1 MKKEG
6 KLLRLEETDLLEAV
20 GEVDGSMIEEAL
32 TYRPRKKKKGPIL
45 LAAAVV
51 CFTLA
56 ASLAILLPAF
66 RPAEKPENGESGKT
80 PVFKDGFTI
89 ENGVLVSY
97 SGDKTDVTIPEE
109 VETIAGFA
117 FLRNENAANIKTVRL
132 GERVTRIET
141 EAFAGLENLV
151 EIIIA
156 EENLSFVRRDG
167 LLLTSDGSILLRYER
182 ENETSFALPEG
193 VRFVAAHAAQE
204 AGLEEIDFGD
214 GLEYVGYNAFASNYD
229 LRAIDLPDS
238 VRYIG
243 EGAFSGCSAAVDG
256 RLPEGVEI
264 GKDAFDRVP
273 FYLSLLAGSM
283 CPGEEIARGLVTP
296 SVAVPKSDTRSLID
310 QIDYLLAVMR
320 VEGAGLTP
328 SEAAERYGEG
338 ARYAFSVGSSLPPVP
353 EDMEI
358 PAPREDL
365 SLLNTVS
372 FFDKGWGGTGVYDL
386 QLTLSAGGYTI
397 VMEAYGYDL
406 FSKLYWKDAVF
417 RIANVYFVRDTAPL
431 DPGGDVVVSN
441 GWTAVFE
448 KDPAHDGQ
456 YYKDI
461 TFTHENG
468 TIVHYESPYSST
480 TPYRL
485 TWSPDATRVIAE
497 YTHVNGTPRFVI
509 ISLNG
514 DRFAGGKYVDYM
526 SSYFGQ
532 YEPGSLDWTDN
543 DNVTG
548 INEYGAF
555 RLNVF
560 DGIPVG
566 TGG

>member
-20 GEVDGSMIEEAL
+20 GEVDGSMIEEAW
-32 TYRPRKKKKGPIL
+32 TYRPRKKKKGPSL

-204 AGLEEIDFGD
+204 AGLE
-214 GLEYVGYNAFASNYD
+214 
-229 LRAIDLPDS
+229 
-238 VRYIG
+238 
-243 EGAFSGCSAAVDG
+243 
-256 RLPEGVEI
+256 
-264 GKDAFDRVP
+264 
-273 FYLSLLAGSM
+273 
-283 CPGEEIARGLVTP
+283 
-296 SVAVPKSDTRSLID
+296 
-310 QIDYLLAVMR
+310 
-320 VEGAGLTP
+320 
-328 SEAAERYGEG
+328 
-338 ARYAFSVGSSLPPVP
+338 
-353 EDMEI
+353 
-358 PAPREDL
+358 
-365 SLLNTVS
+365 
-372 FFDKGWGGTGVYDL
+372 
-386 QLTLSAGGYTI
+386 
-397 VMEAYGYDL
+397 
-406 FSKLYWKDAVF
+406 
-417 RIANVYFVRDTAPL
+417 
-431 DPGGDVVVSN
+431 
-441 GWTAVFE
+441 
-448 KDPAHDGQ
+448 
-456 YYKDI
+456 
-461 TFTHENG
+461 
-468 TIVHYESPYSST
+468 
-480 TPYRL
+480 
-485 TWSPDATRVIAE
+485 
-497 YTHVNGTPRFVI
+497 
-509 ISLNG
+509 
-514 DRFAGGKYVDYM
+514 
-526 SSYFGQ
+526 
-532 YEPGSLDWTDN
+532 
-543 DNVTG
+543 
-548 INEYGAF
+548 
-555 RLNVF
+555 
-560 DGIPVG
+560 
-566 TGG
+566 